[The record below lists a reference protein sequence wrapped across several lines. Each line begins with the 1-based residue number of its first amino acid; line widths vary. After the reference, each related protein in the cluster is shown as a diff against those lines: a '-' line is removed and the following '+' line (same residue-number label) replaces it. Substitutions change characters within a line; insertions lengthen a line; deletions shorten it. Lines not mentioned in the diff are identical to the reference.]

1 MATETR
7 LGYAGVTPAQAHI
20 HLRPHDSVITA
31 LEETPCLW
39 CRGLLRLILQ
49 HLQESIPALGS
60 EVLN

>member
-1 MATETR
+1 MA
-7 LGYAGVTPAQAHI
+7 AQQLTMPTAHDARQSA
-20 HLRPHDSVITA
+20 HLRPHDCVITA

-39 CRGLLRLILQ
+39 CQGLLRLILQ